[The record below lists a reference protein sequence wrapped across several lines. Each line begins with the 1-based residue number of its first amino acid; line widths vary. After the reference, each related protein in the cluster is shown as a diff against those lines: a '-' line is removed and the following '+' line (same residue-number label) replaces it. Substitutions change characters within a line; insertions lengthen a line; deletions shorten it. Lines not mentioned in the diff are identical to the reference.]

1 MEMVVG
7 VALPFFAVLMCGF
20 LARRLRILDDYGIRG
35 LNAFVYWFALP
46 ALLFWRVAETPF
58 ARLSDPTFYLVYEG
72 SGLVLYGLVFALV
85 RLVLRRSR
93 AESAL
98 AALASSWGNVGYMGV
113 PLLLAA
119 YAPEQSM
126 PAVIATALDN
136 IVLQTLTVAVIES
149 GGGTRGRRLGVLG
162 ILRGIFTN
170 PLIVAVIAGFV
181 VAYLELELPSPIL
194 GFLALLGPASGPGAL
209 FALGATL
216 TGGFGASRDLGL
228 AAKIVIAKLVG
239 LPALMMFTLTLMPLP
254 DDLVEPTLIT
264 AALPTAASVFVLA
277 QRYQVL
283 ERPIAL
289 VVFASHLLAIATLT
303 GLLVLL

>member
-7 VALPFFAVLMCGF
+7 VAVPFFAVLMCGF
-20 LARRLRILDDYGIRG
+20 LARRLHILDEYGVRG

-58 ARLSDPTFYLVYEG
+58 DQLSDPSFYAVYEG
-72 SGLVLYGLVFALV
+72 SCLILYCIVFALAH
-85 RLVLRRSR
+85 LVLRRSR
-93 AESAL
+93 AESAI
-98 AALASSWGNVGYMGV
+98 AALGATWGNVGYMGV

-126 PAVIATALDN
+126 PAVIATALDA
-136 IVLQTLTVAVIES
+136 IVMQTLTVAVIES
-149 GGGTRGRRLGVLG
+149 GGGTGGRRLGALG

-170 PLIVAVIAGFV
+170 PLILAVLVGFV
-181 VAYLELELPSPIL
+181 VAFAELDLPAPVL
-194 GFLALLGPASGPGAL
+194 GFLAILGPASGPGAL

-216 TGGFGASRDLGL
+216 TGGLGASRDLGL
-228 AAKIVIAKLVG
+228 AGGIILAKLVA
-239 LPALMMFTLTLMPLP
+239 LPAMVMLTLTLVPLP
-254 DDLVEPTLIT
+254 AHLVEPTLVT

-283 ERPIAL
+283 ERTLAL
-289 VVFASHLLAIATLT
+289 VVFASHLLGIATLT

>member
-20 LARRLRILDDYGIRG
+20 LARRLRILDDYGVRG

-85 RLVLRRSR
+85 HLVLRRSR

-136 IVLQTLTVAVIES
+136 IVLQTLAVAIIES
-149 GGGTRGRRLGVLG
+149 SGGTSGRRLGMLG

-181 VAYLELELPSPIL
+181 VAFLELELPSPIL

-216 TGGFGASRDLGL
+216 TGGFGPSRDLGL
-228 AAKIVIAKLVG
+228 AGTIVIAKLVG
-239 LPALMMFTLTLMPLP
+239 LPALMMFTLTLIPLP

-277 QRYQVL
+277 QRYQIL